1 MRKFIVFR
9 GGNNYPRK
17 NNEIMVGTAN
27 TLPYEMIK
35 KYPEIVNKSLVLSKD
50 GKIKEADVV
59 YLMFVIDFFG
69 YDIKETFNS
78 SDGMSVFA
86 IL

>member
-1 MRKFIVFR
+1 MKKFIVFR
-9 GGNNYPRK
+9 GNSFPK
-17 NNEIMVGTAN
+17 KSEDLMVGTAN
-27 TLPYEMIK
+27 TLPYDMIK
-35 KYPEIVNKSLVLSKD
+35 KYPEIVNKHLVLSKE
-50 GKIKEADVV
+50 GKIKEADVA

-78 SDGMSVFA
+78 SDGTSVFA

>member
-9 GGNNYPRK
+9 GNYYPK
-17 NNEIMVGTAN
+17 NCKDLMVGTAN

-35 KYPEIVNKSLVLSKD
+35 KYPEIITKCLVLSKE

-59 YLMFVIDFFG
+59 YLMFVIDFSG